1 VRRTVLEGR
10 ALKHAVDTEL
20 RVRFAETDAQRIVY
34 HANYFIWFELGRTAF
49 FEACGLSRSRMREL
63 RFRFVLA
70 EVQCRYYSPAY
81 FDERL
86 IVRTNLET
94 LSRRS
99 FRMRYQIL
107 RAKTG
112 ELLAE
117 GITVQVAVDKQ
128 GQPVAIMAP
137 VRKALG
143 TWLEEEKG
151 TA

>member
-1 VRRTVLEGR
+1 MRQTVPKAR
-10 ALKHAVDTEL
+10 APKHAVDTEL
-20 RVRFAETDAQRIVY
+20 RVRFAETDAQGIVY

-70 EVQCRYYSPAY
+70 EVQCRYCSPAY

-94 LSRRS
+94 LSQRS
-99 FRMRYQIL
+99 FRMRYQVL
-107 RAKTG
+107 RAETG

-117 GITVQVAVDKQ
+117 GVTVQVAVDKQ

-137 VRKALG
+137 VREALRVR
-143 TWLEEEKG
+143 LEGG
-151 TA
+151 TAAA